1 LHFSALRRRIPLE
14 DLTEM
19 FASRFTTLTL
29 ALSAIMLSH
38 APVATAQTSTPTPAS
53 STGEAPTG
61 VVTQQS
67 APADAEARIHAL
79 EDRISTLEKDEA
91 KLKAAAAAAP
101 AVSATRDG
109 LTVRSAD
116 NAFSF
121 RLRGYVQSDARF
133 FGANGPVAPGS
144 STFLLRR
151 VRPIF
156 EATAYKYFGLRVMP
170 DFGNGQVVLY
180 DAYAEAKPNPALNL
194 RVGKFKP
201 PIGLERLQSATDVR
215 FVERG
220 LPTSLVPNRDV
231 GIQLSGDLASA
242 RVQYQVGA
250 FDGAPD
256 AANIDGD
263 PSTGKDVV
271 GRVFFRPLATIASAP
286 DVGFGIAGSSG
297 TEQGTLTAPALG
309 SYRTTGQLALF
320 RYRADGT
327 AANTVLA
334 DGRRTRVSPQ
344 GYVYVGPVGVLA
356 EYVRTTHHVRRATNS
371 AALTNQAWQ
380 VSGGWV
386 LTGERE
392 SYTSV
397 TPDHPL
403 DGSKSGG
410 LGALE
415 LVARYG
421 VLTNDANAFPTFAD
435 PATQARRARAAGVG
449 LNWRLTRGLLFAAD
463 YERTQLDGPAEA
475 TARSTEHAVLTRL
488 QLGF

>member
-1 LHFSALRRRIPLE
+1 MLAARHTTITIALGAISLAMPAIGR
-14 DLTEM
+14 
-19 FASRFTTLTL
+19 AQTTG
-29 ALSAIMLSH
+29 AAQDASAIP
-38 APVATAQTSTPTPAS
+38 APAS
-53 STGEAPTG
+53 S
-61 VVTQQS
+61 VTQQ
-67 APADAEARIHAL
+67 ATDGDALTRIRQL
-79 EDRISTLEKDEA
+79 EDRIATLEKAEA
-91 KLKAAAAAAP
+91 KANSTATTTP
-101 AVSATRDG
+101 TVTATRDG
-109 LTVRSAD
+109 LAIRSAD

-133 FGANGPVAPGS
+133 FGAAGPVAPGS

-156 EATAYKYFGLRVMP
+156 EATAYKYFGVRLMP
-170 DFGNGQVVLY
+170 DFGGGQAVLY
-180 DAYAEAKPNPALNL
+180 DAYAEARPNAALNV

-220 LPTSLVPNRDV
+220 LPTNLVPNRDV
-231 GIQLSGDLASA
+231 GVQLYGDLAKA
-242 RVQYQVGA
+242 RIQYQVGA

-263 PSTGKDVV
+263 ASTGKDVA
-271 GRVFFRPLATIASAP
+271 GRLFLRPFATNASGP
-286 DVGFGIAGSSG
+286 DLGIGIAGSAG
-297 TEQGTLTAPALG
+297 TEQGTLAAPALG
-309 SYRTTGQLALF
+309 AYRTTGQLALF
-320 RYRADGT
+320 RYRTDGT
-327 AANTVLA
+327 APNTVLA

-344 GYVYVGPVGVLA
+344 GYLYVGPVGVLA
-356 EYVRTTHHVRRATNS
+356 EYVRSTHEVRRATS
-371 AALTNQAWQ
+371 AAALTNQAWQ
-380 VSGGWV
+380 VSGSLV

-397 TPDHPL
+397 SPDRPL

-421 VLTNDANAFPTFAD
+421 VLTTDAKAFPTFAD
-435 PATQARRARAAGVG
+435 AATQARRARAAGVG
-449 LNWRLTRGLLFAAD
+449 LNWRLTRGLVFAAD
-463 YERTQLDGPAEA
+463 YERTQLDGPDAA
-475 TARSTEHAVLTRL
+475 TVRHTEHAVLTRL